1 MDGFEAE
8 SEVVLLV
15 LLVVLDI
22 NSTKSR
28 KTNGI
33 EFLLRLI
40 DIYFLIRLTLPQ
52 VCVCTPKLSIEV
64 KV

>member
-1 MDGFEAE
+1 MRHRKDGFEAE

-22 NSTKSR
+22 NPTKSI

-33 EFLLRLI
+33 EFI
-40 DIYFLIRLTLPQ
+40 FN
-52 VCVCTPKLSIEV
+52 
-64 KV
+64 

>member
-1 MDGFEAE
+1 MRRRTGGFEGE

-22 NSTKSR
+22 NPTKSM

-33 EFLLRLI
+33 EFLLLLI
-40 DIYFLIRLTLPQ
+40 DIYLLIRLTLPQ
-52 VCVCTPKLSIEV
+52 VCVCTPEL
-64 KV
+64 

>member
-40 DIYFLIRLTLPQ
+40 DIYLLIRLTLPQ